1 MKQQETFEFVARHLF
16 AQGHKAV
23 GGQREKCMYRGNDGS
38 MCAVGC
44 LIPDDDYS
52 RGMET
57 LTAAALIKQFGDR
70 LPSFLKR
77 QVRLLGDL
85 QSVHDNGPTP
95 FTTEYLREALRL
107 VGSSHSLKTK
117 FLDSLEVAQ

>member
-23 GGQREKCMYRGNDGS
+23 GGRSERCMYRGADGS
-38 MCAVGC
+38 TCAVGC

-52 RGMET
+52 TDMEM
-57 LTAAALIKQFGDR
+57 LTAAALVRRFGNQ
-70 LPSFLKR
+70 LPSFMKR

-85 QSVHDNGPTP
+85 QSVHDNGPSP
-95 FTTEYLREALRL
+95 FTTEYLREALRF
-107 VGSSHSLKTK
+107 VGSSHNLKTK
-117 FLDSLEVAQ
+117 FLDSLEVAC